1 MRAGFDGSL
10 QSANQ
15 LCVSAAALIVRD
27 PQAEQLYPRSDARTA
42 LAVAHGRADDAR
54 HMGAVTDGIVQS
66 QRGIFVE
73 YLYPR
78 HIRQILMI
86 CHYAAVQNGHRH
98 PLAGGDAPGGV
109 AVHGVVH
116 VLIASGSGVLKKG
129 IRVSGVVQPAPPGL
143 GLGNVVGEQGNA
155 RIFRP
160 FRLIR
165 RQHSNVIG
173 IGRGEPVG
181 FLGGGQS
188 LHHGNAVQP
197 QRGKAVL
204 SADQLRRKGL
214 GIGLGGFL
222 GICPHQKD
230 ARLILR
236 PFRQGSGLLGHLMG
250 NHVRLIRQ
258 LLVAENVVLRKTGQV
273 VGKRLRLGFGGGLR
287 NRLPGSLSSGLTG
300 GFGNRFLRDCRG
312 GLRRGLRDGFLGGL
326 GRFRS
331 RRLCCGFRNLDGFH
345 RFGADGGG
353 LRRLLRQCGLG
364 QCAHCQHRRQ
374 QDGNDPLSIFH
385 RECSPFLNF
394 RR

>member
-1 MRAGFDGSL
+1 
-10 QSANQ
+10 
-15 LCVSAAALIVRD
+15 
-27 PQAEQLYPRSDARTA
+27 
-42 LAVAHGRADDAR
+42 
-54 HMGAVTDGIVQS
+54 
-66 QRGIFVE
+66 
-73 YLYPR
+73 
-78 HIRQILMI
+78 MI
-86 CHYAAVQNGHRH
+86 CHYTAVQNGHRH

-143 GLGNVVGEQGNA
+143 GLGNVLGEQGNA

-173 IGRGEPVG
+173 IGRREPVG
-181 FLGGGQS
+181 FLGGGQR
-188 LHHGNAVQP
+188 LHHGNAVQL

-204 SADQLRRKGL
+204 PGKQLRRESLSVNPGNFFRL
-214 GIGLGGFL
+214 R
-222 GICPHQKD
+222 PHQN
-230 ARLILR
+230 RVLLILLALG
-236 PFRQGSGLLGHLMG
+236 QSGGLLSHLVG

-258 LLVAENVVLRKTGQV
+258 LFLAENIILRKTCQA

-287 NRLPGSLSSGLTG
+287 NRLPGSLRNRLPHRLSSGLPG
-300 GFGNRFLRDCRG
+300 GFGNRFLRGRRDS
-312 GLRRGLRDGFLGGL
+312 LRRGLRDGFLGTP

-331 RRLCCGFRNLDGFH
+331 RRLCRGFRNLNGFH
-345 RFGADGGG
+345 RLGADGGG
-353 LRRLLRQCGLG
+353 LRRLLRQRGLG
-364 QCAHCQHRRQ
+364 QCAHRQHRRQ
-374 QDGNDPLSIFH
+374 QDGNHPLSIFH